1 MAGRQFD
8 HKIDNDILLWALW
21 NSQLLKPTGT
31 RVTESFGSL
40 AKYGSCWHTS
50 QRGLPYLA
58 SSSVAEEFH
67 KSSLYPSGP
76 RQGGRGGVEQLS
88 DAVVGSLGI
97 HSFPL
102 KKRRLSR
109 SSQSARE
116 IRYALS
122 SFAMSEGS

>member
-1 MAGRQFD
+1 MGALELSVAEAHRYTRYR
-8 HKIDNDILLWALW
+8 KLWI
-21 NSQLLKPTGT
+21 SC
-31 RVTESFGSL
+31 
-40 AKYGSCWHTS
+40 KYGSCWHTS

-67 KSSLYPSGP
+67 KSSLYPGGP